1 MLAAPMGFPT
11 PLPEGEGLLSER
23 QARMSETLTPADAGQ
38 VAETVAWAVG
48 EEVPL
53 EIAGTATKR
62 GLGRPLLGPSGAEGN
77 RFVGHT
83 LDLSRLSGI
92 TLYEPE
98 ELVLS
103 AGAGTPLAEIEATVA
118 AAGQQLAFEPIDMAR
133 LYGNEGG
140 TLGGAIACNLAGP
153 RRIKA
158 GAARDHVLG
167 IAGVSGRGE
176 AFKSGGRVVKNVT
189 GYDLSKLMTGSYGTL
204 AALTEITIKVL
215 PAPEKIRTV
224 LVLGLDDEAALRAM
238 TAALNSSHE
247 VSGAAHLSA
256 AVAAQSA
263 VGYVSGAGGAV
274 TALRVEGF
282 SPSVAAR
289 TESLRE
295 LLGSFGSVEELH
307 SANSAVFWPEVCDV
321 VPFQSGDQAL
331 WRISVTPSAAAA
343 IVRDIAQAQP
353 GTAFYDWGGGLIW
366 YRLDGASNDAG
377 AAGVRA
383 TLDRHGGGHATLV
396 RAGDDVRAQVEVF
409 QPQDDGLAALTARV
423 KDSFDPR
430 RILNPGRMYRGV

>member
-1 MLAAPMGFPT
+1 MTEVLQPENAA
-11 PLPEGEGLLSER
+11 
-23 QARMSETLTPADAGQ
+23 Q
-38 VAETVAWAVG
+38 VAETIAWAVG
-48 EEVPL
+48 EEIPL

-62 GLGRPLLGPSGAEGN
+62 GLGRPLIGPHGGEGN
-77 RFVGHT
+77 RTIGHT
-83 LDLSRLSGI
+83 LDLSHLSGI

-103 AGAGTPLAEIEATVA
+103 AGAGTPLAEIEAAVA
-118 AAGQQLAFEPIDMAR
+118 DKGQQLAFEPIDMAR
-133 LYGNEGG
+133 LYGNQGG

-167 IAGVSGRGE
+167 VQGVSGRGE

-224 LVLGLDDEAALRAM
+224 LVFGLDDAVAQQAM

-247 VSGAAHLSA
+247 VSGAAHLPA
-256 AVAAQSA
+256 AAAAQSA
-263 VGYVSGAGGAV
+263 VSYVSGAGGAV

-282 SPSVAAR
+282 DPSVAAR
-289 TESLRE
+289 SEALRD
-295 LLGSFGSVEELH
+295 LLGSFGALEELH
-307 SANSAVFWPEVCDV
+307 SANSAVFWQEVRDA
-321 VPFQSGDQAL
+321 VPFQQDDHPL
-331 WRISVTPSAAAA
+331 WRISVAASAGAAV
-343 IVRDIAQAQP
+343 VRDIASAQA
-353 GTAFYDWGGGLIW
+353 GAAIYDWGGGLIW
-366 YRLDGASNDAG
+366 YRLDN
-377 AAGVRA
+377 AAGDVGVGATAVRTA
-383 TLDRHGGGHATLV
+383 LSRHGGGHATLV
-396 RAGDDVRAQVEVF
+396 RATDAVRAQAEVF
-409 QPQDDGLAALTARV
+409 QPQATGLAALTARV

>member
-1 MLAAPMGFPT
+1 MTEVL
-11 PLPEGEGLLSER
+11 
-23 QARMSETLTPADAGQ
+23 QPADAAQ

-48 EEVPL
+48 EETPL

-62 GLGRPLLGPSGAEGN
+62 GLGRPLLGPQGGEGN
-77 RFVGHT
+77 RTIGHT

-103 AGAGTPLAEIEATVA
+103 ARAGTPLADIEAAVA
-118 AAGQQLAFEPIDMAR
+118 DNGQQLAFEPIDMAR
-133 LYGNEGG
+133 LYGNQGG

-204 AALTEITIKVL
+204 AALTDITIKVL

-224 LVLGLDDEAALRAM
+224 LLLGLDDAMAQGAM

-247 VSGAAHLSA
+247 VSGAAHLPA
-256 AVAAQSA
+256 PAAAQSA
-263 VGYVSGAGGAV
+263 VSYVSSAGGAV

-282 SPSVAAR
+282 TPSVAAR
-289 TESLRE
+289 TEALRD
-295 LLGSFGSVEELH
+295 LLGSFGDLEELH
-307 SANSAVFWPEVCDV
+307 SANSAVFWQEVRDAA
-321 VPFQSGDQAL
+321 PFQPGDQPL
-331 WRISVTPSAAAA
+331 WRISVAASAGAA
-343 IVRDIAQAQP
+343 VVGEIAGAQP
-353 GTAFYDWGGGLIW
+353 GAAMYDWGGGLIW
-366 YRLDGASNDAG
+366 YRLDGVPGDAG
-377 AAGVRA
+377 AAAVRA
-383 TLDRHGGGHATLV
+383 ALDRLGGGHATLV
-396 RAGDDVRAQVEVF
+396 RASDEVRAQVEVF
-409 QPQDDGLAALTARV
+409 QPQAEGLAALTARV

>member
-1 MLAAPMGFPT
+1 MTEVL
-11 PLPEGEGLLSER
+11 
-23 QARMSETLTPADAGQ
+23 QPADAAQ
-38 VAETVAWAVG
+38 VVETVAWAVS

-53 EIAGTATKR
+53 EITGAGTKR
-62 GLGRPLLGPSGAEGN
+62 GLGRPLLGAHGGEGN
-77 RFVGHT
+77 RIIGHT

-103 AGAGTPLAEIEATVA
+103 AGAGTLLAEIEAAVA
-118 AAGQQLAFEPIDMAR
+118 ERGQQLAFEPMHMAR
-133 LYGNEGG
+133 LYGNDGG

-167 IAGVSGRGE
+167 VKGVSGRGE

-215 PAPEKIRTV
+215 PAPEKISTI
-224 LVLGLDDEAALRAM
+224 LLFGLDDAAAVRAM
-238 TAALNSSHE
+238 TVALNSSHE
-247 VSGAAHLSA
+247 VSGAAHLPA
-256 AVAAQSA
+256 PTATQSA
-263 VGYVSGAGGAV
+263 VGYVSGTGGAV

-289 TESLRE
+289 TEALRD
-295 LLGSFGSVEELH
+295 LLGSFGALEELH
-307 SANSAVFWPEVCDV
+307 STNSALFWQEVRDAA
-321 VPFQSGDQAL
+321 PFQEGENPL
-331 WRISVTPSAAAA
+331 WRLSAKPSAGAAV
-343 IVRDIAQAQP
+343 VRDIAAALP
-353 GTAFYDWGGGLIW
+353 GAGFYDWGGGLIW
-366 YRLDGASNDAG
+366 YHLDAYAGDGG
-377 AAGVRA
+377 AAIIRA
-383 TLDRHGGGHATLV
+383 ALEKHGGGHATLV
-396 RAGDDVRAQVEVF
+396 RAGDDVRARVPVF
-409 QPQDDGLAALTARV
+409 QPQADGLTALSARV

-430 RILNPGRMYRGV
+430 RVLNPGRMYRGV

>member
-1 MLAAPMGFPT
+1 MTEAL
-11 PLPEGEGLLSER
+11 
-23 QARMSETLTPADAGQ
+23 QPAEVAQ

-48 EEVPL
+48 EEIPL
-53 EIAGTATKR
+53 EIVGAATKR
-62 GLGRPLLGPSGAEGN
+62 GLGRPLLGAHGGAQGTGGN
-77 RFVGHT
+77 RIIGHT

-92 TLYEPE
+92 SLYEPE
-98 ELVLS
+98 ELVLT
-103 AGAGTPLAEIEATVA
+103 AGAGTPLAEIEAAVA
-118 AAGQQLAFEPIDMAR
+118 AEGQQLAFEPMHMAR
-133 LYGNEGG
+133 LYGNDGG
-140 TLGGAIACNLAGP
+140 TLGGAVACNLAGP

-167 IAGVSGRGE
+167 IKGVSGRGE

-215 PAPEKIRTV
+215 PAPEKTRTI
-224 LVLGLDDEAALRAM
+224 LVLGLDDEAAQRAM
-238 TAALNSSHE
+238 TTALNSSHE
-247 VSGAAHLSA
+247 VSGAAHLPA

-282 SPSVAAR
+282 GPSVAAR
-289 TESLRE
+289 TEALRE
-295 LLGSFGSVEELH
+295 LLGSLGTLEELH
-307 SANSAVFWPEVCDV
+307 SANSAVFWQEVRDV
-321 VPFQSGDQAL
+321 APFQAGDLPL
-331 WRISVTPSAAAA
+331 WRISATPNSGAAV
-343 IVRDIAQAQP
+343 VRDVADALS

-366 YRLDGASNDAG
+366 YRLDGPVDDRLADDCG
-377 AAGVRA
+377 ATVVRQA
-383 TLDRHGGGHATLV
+383 LERHGGGHATLV
-396 RAGDDVRAQVEVF
+396 RAADEVRARVEVF
-409 QPQDDGLAALTARV
+409 QPQADGLAALTARV

>member
-1 MLAAPMGFPT
+1 MTEIL
-11 PLPEGEGLLSER
+11 
-23 QARMSETLTPADAGQ
+23 QPADAAQ
-38 VAETVAWAVG
+38 VVETVAWATG

-62 GLGRPLLGPSGAEGN
+62 GLGRPLLGPHGGEGN
-77 RFVGHT
+77 RIIGHT

-92 TLYEPE
+92 MLYEPE

-103 AGAGTPLAEIEATVA
+103 AGAGTPLAEIEAAVA
-118 AAGQQLAFEPIDMAR
+118 ERGQQLAFEPMHLAR
-133 LYGNEGG
+133 HYGTDGG

-167 IAGVSGRGE
+167 VQGVSGRGE

-224 LVLGLDDEAALRAM
+224 LVFGLDDETAQRAM
-238 TAALNSSHE
+238 TTALNTSHE
-247 VSGAAHLSA
+247 VSGAAHLPA
-256 AVAAQSA
+256 PVAAQSA
-263 VGYVSGAGGAV
+263 VTYVSGAGAAV

-282 SPSVAAR
+282 GPSVAAR
-289 TESLRE
+289 TEALRE
-295 LLGSFGSVEELH
+295 LLASFGTLEELH
-307 SANSAVFWPEVCDV
+307 STNSVVLWQEVRDAA
-321 VPFQSGDQAL
+321 PFQAVDQAL
-331 WRISVTPSAAAA
+331 WRLSVMPNAGAA
-343 IVRDIAQAQP
+343 VVHDIATVLP
-353 GTAFYDWGGGLIW
+353 GDALYDWGGGLIW
-366 YRLDGASNDAG
+366 YRVDGPADDG
-377 AAGVRA
+377 GVAAVRA
-383 TLDRHGGGHATLV
+383 ALDNHGGGHATLIRGDDEV
-396 RAGDDVRAQVEVF
+396 RARVDVF
-409 QPQDDGLAALTARV
+409 QPQAGGLAALSARV

>member
-1 MLAAPMGFPT
+1 VAEVLRPDDAA
-11 PLPEGEGLLSER
+11 
-23 QARMSETLTPADAGQ
+23 Q
-38 VAETVAWAVG
+38 VAETIAWAVG
-48 EEVPL
+48 EETPL

-62 GLGRPLLGPSGAEGN
+62 GLGRPLIGPHGGPYDGMGGN
-77 RFVGHT
+77 RTIGHT

-103 AGAGTPLAEIEATVA
+103 AGAGTPLADIEAAVA
-118 AAGQQLAFEPIDMAR
+118 DKSQQLAFEPIDMAR
-133 LYGNEGG
+133 LYGNQGG

-167 IAGVSGRGE
+167 VQGVSGRGE

-224 LVLGLDDEAALRAM
+224 LVLGLDDAAAQQAM
-238 TAALNSSHE
+238 TVALNSSHE
-247 VSGAAHLSA
+247 VSGAAHLPA
-256 AVAAQSA
+256 AAAAQSA
-263 VGYVSGAGGAV
+263 VSYVGGAGGPV

-282 SPSVAAR
+282 APSVAAR
-289 TESLRE
+289 TEALRD
-295 LLGSFGSVEELH
+295 LLGSFGDLEELH
-307 SANSAVFWPEVCDV
+307 SANSAMFWQEVRDV
-321 VPFQSGDQAL
+321 APFQAGDQPL
-331 WRISVTPSAAAA
+331 WRISVAASAGAAV
-343 IVRDIAQAQP
+343 VRDIASAQT
-353 GTAFYDWGGGLIW
+353 GAAIYDWGGGLVW
-366 YRLDGASNDAG
+366 YRLDGAADDAG
-377 AAGVRA
+377 ASVVRKA
-383 TLDRHGGGHATLV
+383 LEHHGGGHATLV
-396 RAGDDVRAQVEVF
+396 RASDEARSQVEVF
-409 QPQDDGLAALTARV
+409 QPQAEGLAALTARV

-430 RILNPGRMYRGV
+430 RVLNPGRMYRGV